1 MKPDNPRF
9 PHRCT
14 IYRMEGET
22 SFSEGEKV
30 ILYEGI
36 CRKYGNTSLRTFK
49 ADNVIKADYALSIP
63 GIIGG
68 GKSGLLIDVTDR
80 CGTFTECM
88 VADCYPGNLGTTV
101 YFNIAKN

>member
-1 MKPDNPRF
+1 
-9 PHRCT
+9 
-14 IYRMEGET
+14 MEGET

-63 GIIGG
+63 GIIE
-68 GKSGLLIDVTDR
+68 GLNQV
-80 CGTFTECM
+80 F
-88 VADCYPGNLGTTV
+88 
-101 YFNIAKN
+101 